1 MERRLKC
8 GVCAAAALV
17 LVLCFGMEQ
26 KTRAMQTAGNAQ
38 TTLVIDAGHG
48 GFDGGAVGADGTAE
62 QDINLSIAKRVQVLA
77 NFFGVPTAMTRPD
90 ENALDYN
97 PSRTVRENKIADI
110 KAREKLVNSIPSPV
124 FLSIHLNKFS
134 DAQYH
139 GAQVSYSTGN
149 VQSKPL
155 AEQIQQCL
163 IDGCDPL
170 NHRKAKQA
178 DSAIYLMKKL
188 DCPAVIIECGFLSNP
203 AEEAR
208 LRDEAY
214 HKQLAAAVI
223 CGYESPKWYG
233 KCPSCGAWN
242 TMSEFKEK
250 PVSAARGTNTF
261 QRGESR
267 PTLLKDIDTGDE
279 SRFHSG
285 IGELDRVL
293 GGGAVHGSFV
303 LVGGE
308 PGIGKS
314 TLLLQMC
321 QEMCKNARVLYVS
334 GEESLKQIKI
344 RAARLH
350 ISSPELYILAE
361 TDMEQII
368 NETELLEPDILIV
381 DSIQTVYKRD
391 LTAAPGGTTQIKECA
406 MSLMQYAKNR
416 NVTIF
421 IVGHVNKEGT
431 LAGPKILEHMVDC
444 VLYFEGESAGPFRC
458 LRAAKNRYG
467 STNEIGVFEM
477 SDHGLLEVQNP
488 SAAMLA
494 GHPQG
499 ASGNCI
505 ACVMEGSR
513 PLLAEVQALAAKTQ
527 FGVPRRTAAGV
538 DYNRMVLLLAILE
551 KRCGLFL
558 SSSDVYVNVVGGMR
572 LDEPGVDLPMVLAI
586 ASSFR
591 DKPLPEGVMS
601 FGEVGLTGELRA
613 VSNPGQ
619 RINEAYRLGFHT
631 CIMPMQDVDE
641 DLLQKMNI
649 VRAKTVGDAIRA
661 VL

>member
-1 MERRLKC
+1 MKTKTVFYCTEC
-8 GVCAAAALV
+8 GN
-17 LVLCFGMEQ
+17 ETP
-26 KTRAMQTAGNAQ
+26 KWAG
-38 TTLVIDAGHG
+38 
-48 GFDGGAVGADGTAE
+48 
-62 QDINLSIAKRVQVLA
+62 R
-77 NFFGVPTAMTRPD
+77 
-90 ENALDYN
+90 
-97 PSRTVRENKIADI
+97 
-110 KAREKLVNSIPSPV
+110 
-124 FLSIHLNKFS
+124 
-134 DAQYH
+134 
-139 GAQVSYSTGN
+139 
-149 VQSKPL
+149 
-155 AEQIQQCL
+155 
-163 IDGCDPL
+163 
-170 NHRKAKQA
+170 
-178 DSAIYLMKKL
+178 
-188 DCPAVIIECGFLSNP
+188 CPA
-203 AEEAR
+203 
-208 LRDEAY
+208 
-214 HKQLAAAVI
+214 
-223 CGYESPKWYG
+223 
-233 KCPSCGAWN
+233 CGAWN
-242 TMSEFKEK
+242 SIVEQADK
-250 PVSAARGTNTF
+250 PVKSGRKPASARAIKPVPITEIGTADEIRF
-261 QRGESR
+261 S
-267 PTLLKDIDTGDE
+267 TGM
-279 SRFHSG
+279 
-285 IGELDRVL
+285 GELDRVL
-293 GGGAVHGSFV
+293 GGGAVKGSLV
-303 LVGGE
+303 LVGGA

-314 TLLLQMC
+314 TLMLQI
-321 QEMCKNARVLYVS
+321 CKKLGEFARVLYVS
-334 GEESLKQIKI
+334 GEESAHQLKL
-344 RAARLH
+344 RAQRLDAE
-350 ISSPELYILAE
+350 SDNLYVLSETCLGNILE
-361 TDMEQII
+361 CVRSEQ
-368 NETELLEPDILIV
+368 PDVLIV
-381 DSIQTVYKRD
+381 DSIQTLYNED
-391 LTAAPGGTTQIKECA
+391 LDSPAGGVGQVKDCTMA
-406 MSLMQYAKNR
+406 LMQLAKGQG
-416 NVTIF
+416 VTVFVI
-421 IVGHVNKEGT
+421 GHVNKEGSI
-431 LAGPKILEHMVDC
+431 AGPKVLEHMVDC

-572 LDEPGVDLPMVLAI
+572 LDEPAVDLPMVLAI